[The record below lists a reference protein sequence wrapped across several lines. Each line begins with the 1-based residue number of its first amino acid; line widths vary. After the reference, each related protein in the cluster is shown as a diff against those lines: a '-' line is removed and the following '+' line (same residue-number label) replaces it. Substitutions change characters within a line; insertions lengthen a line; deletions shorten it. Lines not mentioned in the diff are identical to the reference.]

1 MLSKTDLTRVYETL
15 LSIPG
20 MNESVKIDLKL
31 PRKQL
36 LLLSKVIER
45 GLTENGAETEPSILS
60 LTSPE
65 TKSEL
70 QKVVEDLLSKGG
82 LTEMNER
89 LKSFG

>member
-20 MNESVKIDLKL
+20 MNEAVKLDLKL
-31 PRKQL
+31 PRKHV

-45 GLTENGAETEPSILS
+45 GLAEDGDENEPSILH
-60 LTSPE
+60 LATPE
-65 TKSEL
+65 IRAEL
-70 QKVVEDLLSKGG
+70 RKVVDDLLQKGG
-82 LTEMNER
+82 LTEMNEK